1 MTALLLLILI
11 GIIDLVVLAKLMY
24 AFGLLKMREHKLPQ
38 DDTLPSVTICI
49 PARDEIHAMTAS
61 LDRVVASDYPKLE
74 IIVLDDESR
83 DKTSV
88 LIKSYAASG
97 VRFIE
102 GKPLP
107 DGWLGKNYA
116 QSVLAREA
124 SGSIVFFMDVDTI
137 IRPQT
142 VSKTV
147 AYMLGEHADMVSI
160 IPQRMDTWR
169 ASVIFAT
176 LRHFWTVIRYRAR
189 RPRAASNAWIV
200 KRDVLLK
207 QLDTDTTLPMSVQ
220 VETTIARTLAPEH
233 KYRLVLSDAN
243 LGLSYEKKWR
253 SQVET
258 SIRLLYP
265 QCNKQLFQVVGL
277 VGLLLLL
284 VVPYVAMFWI
294 MPFAVMA
301 VFQYVIYQYYLSKVW
316 AHYSVFGAF
325 ALPVVLIKEAIL
337 LCISIYKYHFS
348 TITWKGRPIT
358 ATISKLKKA

>member
-243 LGLSYEKKWR
+243 LGLSYEKKVAIASR
-253 SQVET
+253 
-258 SIRLLYP
+258 
-265 QCNKQLFQVVGL
+265 NK
-277 VGLLLLL
+277 
-284 VVPYVAMFWI
+284 YSS
-294 MPFAVMA
+294 AVSPVQQTA
-301 VFQYVIYQYYLSKVW
+301 IPSSGACW
-316 AHYSVFGAF
+316 A
-325 ALPVVLIKEAIL
+325 
-337 LCISIYKYHFS
+337 
-348 TITWKGRPIT
+348 T
-358 ATISKLKKA
+358 ATFGRTVCGNVLDNAICGHGGISVCHLPILFIQSMGALQCFWCICPAGRINPRSDFAMH